1 MATRDVVGTP
11 HSIIRHPD
19 MPRAVFKLL
28 WDTIASGKEIF
39 AYVKNMSKSG
49 KYYWVLAHVTPSY
62 NAKGEL
68 DGYHSNRRKP
78 QEKAVKVVEAL
89 YASLLAEEKKHDNA
103 KTGQDASVAML
114 MKLLSDQNL
123 SYSEF
128 VWSVGE

>member
-1 MATRDVVGTP
+1 
-11 HSIIRHPD
+11 
-19 MPRAVFKLL
+19 
-28 WDTIASGKEIF
+28 
-39 AYVKNMSKSG
+39 MSKSG
-49 KYYWVLAHVTPSY
+49 KYYWVLTHVTPSY

-78 QEKAVKVVEAL
+78 QQKAVKVVEAL

-103 KTGQDASVAML
+103 KTGLDASVAML